1 MHFSLHLFL
10 KKFQSL
16 VPKCRQDIQ
25 RAVGGGGGL
34 GTLWKLIIM
43 IANKSEL
50 GIVV

>member
-1 MHFSLHLFL
+1 MHLSLHLFL

-25 RAVGGGGGL
+25 RAVGGGEL

-43 IANKSEL
+43 IANESEL
-50 GIVV
+50 GIVI